1 MIRAEIQH
9 RATRRLPLEF
19 LQCLPA
25 WSRAM
30 QRPSPASPSADPDRD
45 RLFARMSTVLR
56 LTGLGRSTIYRLIA
70 EDKFPAQ
77 VRIGTR
83 AVGWR
88 WSDLERWSAARPT
101 ITH

>member
-1 MIRAEIQH
+1 MR
-9 RATRRLPLEF
+9 P
-19 LQCLPA
+19 
-25 WSRAM
+25 
-30 QRPSPASPSADPDRD
+30 PSPASSSIDPDRD

-83 AVGWR
+83 AVAWR